1 MIEYMSKLSYPPKST
16 VCKFRTV
23 QTEEVYHG

>member
-1 MIEYMSKLSYPPKST
+1 MIEYMSKLSCPPKST
-16 VCKFRTV
+16 VREFRKV